1 MKPGL
6 PTNVL
11 STVRAVLGIFNAFC
25 LLHFRNG
32 VAKTFGRVTANWY
45 TVFQASQFHI
55 MYYASRMLPNFFAFG
70 FSTYKPSQSLLA
82 FSSLT
87 TIAICALHDLLP
99 HFAIKHIVY
108 EKKKRQAISI
118 HPSNPHSLSSIQLYR
133 RAIVILTITGVIFRS
148 ELALL
153 LGSHAFY
160 LLIQRRISLDPLQDI
175 IPSGLLGLLIG
186 LAISLPIDSYFWQ
199 HIPTWP
205 ELSGFLYNAIN
216 GKAVDWGISPF
227 RFYFSSALPRLLFN
241 PLIYYI
247 CIPLAIT
254 IRPLRKPTRD
264 ILLPNIF
271 FIFLYSFQPHKEWRF
286 IIYAVP
292 PLLTVAAAGASW
304 VWTRRAK
311 SLAYRL
317 LSLCLVA
324 STLASFGASFAMLA
338 ISRLNYPGAEALNHL
353 HAIADGRHKT
363 VSVHMDTL
371 SCTTGITRFLEKPVM
386 QDAAPATIWRYDKTE
401 DAERLLDPVF
411 WLQFDYVLAE
421 SPERVIG
428 KWEIEETVDGYA
440 GLMVL
445 RPGQALGD
453 EGVWRYD
460 GSESPLR
467 RYLQM
472 RSLYDVKREA
482 RAAGQRIKE
491 VALEIRGRLR
501 TGDLKK
507 QALMEWKRFR
517 SSIGNLWN
525 LGWQDGQV
533 QAQEWVY
540 ENARRYLTAGWWV
553 KPRMEPQI
561 RILRKQRG

>member
-1 MKPGL
+1 
-6 PTNVL
+6 
-11 STVRAVLGIFNAFC
+11 LGIFNAFC
-25 LLHFRNG
+25 LLHLRNG
-32 VAKTFGRVTANWY
+32 VARTFGRVTANWY
-45 TVFQASQFHI
+45 VVFQASQFHI
-55 MYYASRMLPNFFAFG
+55 MYYASRTLPNFFAFG
-70 FSTYKPSQSLLA
+70 LSTYKSRKFPLASTSLIIL
-82 FSSLT
+82 
-87 TIAICALHDLLP
+87 AICALHDLLP

-108 EKKKRQAISI
+108 EKKKRQAVSI

-133 RAIVILTITGVIFRS
+133 RAIVILTVTGVIFRS

-199 HIPTWP
+199 HFPTWP
-205 ELSGFLYNAIN
+205 ELSGFFYNAIN
-216 GKAVDWGISPF
+216 GKATDWGISPF
-227 RFYFSSALPRLLFN
+227 HFYFSSALPRLLFN
-241 PLIYYI
+241 PLTYYV

-254 IRPLRKPTRD
+254 IRPLRKPARD

-286 IIYAVP
+286 IVYAVP
-292 PLLTVAAAGASW
+292 PLLAVAAAGASW

-311 SLAYRL
+311 SLAYRF

-324 STLASFGASFAMLA
+324 STLASFAASFAMLA
-338 ISRLNYPGAEALNHL
+338 ISRLNYPGAEALNRL
-353 HAIADGRHKT
+353 HTIADGKHKT
-363 VSVHMDTL
+363 ASVHMDTL
-371 SCTTGITRFLEKPVM
+371 SCMTGITRFLEKPVM
-386 QDAAPATIWRYDKTE
+386 QDVTPVTIWRYDKTE
-401 DAERLLDPVF
+401 DVDKLLDPIF
-411 WLQFDYVLAE
+411 WQQFDYVLAE

-428 KWEIEETVDGYA
+428 KWEIEDTVDGYA

-453 EGVWRYD
+453 EGVWAYD
-460 GSESPLR
+460 GSDSPLR

-472 RSLYDVKREA
+472 RNIQDLRRDA
-482 RAAGQRIKE
+482 RWAGQQINK
-491 VALEIRGRLR
+491 VAQGVLADLR
-501 TGDLKK
+501 TDNLKTQILK
-507 QALMEWKRFR
+507 QWSHFR
-517 SSIGNLWN
+517 YSIKGLQK
-525 LGWQDGQV
+525 LEWQDAQLR
-533 QAQEWVY
+533 AQEWGY

-553 KPRMEPQI
+553 KPRMEPAI